1 MTSGEYRKLL
11 TLFNIA
17 LLVVLMLL
25 SFFFAVRNFHAA
37 ESGGEIGIT
46 TDEYHRAVMSLLNDS
61 VKRLDDVSPENTYLY
76 SYYLNVL
83 DHYDRLTDLE
93 LPGSPVVGWNE
104 FFSLET
110 PVLFITTASLA
121 LFCRCFTVDTR
132 SRMDMLIGISKN
144 GGRRTVSA
152 KPVSYTHLVSNYSK
166 ELIINEIIHKT

>member
-11 TLFNIA
+11 TPFNIA

-25 SFFFAVRNFHAA
+25 SFFFAVRSFHAA

-83 DHYDRLTDLE
+83 DHYEPADRSRTAGFAGCRVE
-93 LPGSPVVGWNE
+93 R
-104 FFSLET
+104 
-110 PVLFITTASLA
+110 VLFA
-121 LFCRCFTVDTR
+121 
-132 SRMDMLIGISKN
+132 
-144 GGRRTVSA
+144 
-152 KPVSYTHLVSNYSK
+152 
-166 ELIINEIIHKT
+166 